1 MKLGPILLVSAIG
14 SGLLMVHP
22 ASGAPAERLPIPAG
36 WKVDKLAS
44 GDLTGDGVN
53 DTAVVIRRT
62 DPKLIVK
69 NEGLGEPQLDTN
81 PRQLL
86 VFEKAAKGYAQI
98 AAATKLI
105 PPAGSDANP
114 CLTDPL
120 DEGGI
125 SIARQVLSVNLHY
138 WQSCGSWSVTSNTYG
153 FKRQAGRF
161 RLIGFDRMEFM
172 RNSGEGQEISVN
184 FLTGRKSTKPFSNE
198 ESRPK
203 PARWSKIKPLQV
215 FLDRLDLD
223 ACPKIDVQTYLC

>member
-1 MKLGPILLVSAIG
+1 MKAGPTLLLAAITT
-14 SGLLMVHP
+14 GLLAVHP
-22 ASGAPAERLPIPAG
+22 AIGAPAAGLPIPAG
-36 WKVDKLAS
+36 WKLDKVAT
-44 GDLTGDGVN
+44 GDLTGDGVS
-53 DTAVVIRRT
+53 DTAVVIRQT

-69 NEGLGEPQLDTN
+69 NEGLGEAELDTN
-81 PRQLL
+81 PRRLL
-86 VFEKAAKGYAQI
+86 VFEKTAKGYVQI
-98 AAATKLI
+98 GAATKLI

-125 SIARQVLSVNLHY
+125 SIARQVLSVKLHY

-161 RLIGFDRMEFM
+161 RLIGYDRMEFM

-198 ESRPK
+198 ETRPK
-203 PARWSKIKPLQV
+203 PARWSKIKPQQF
-215 FLDRLDLD
+215 FLDTLELGV
-223 ACPKIDVQTYLC
+223 CPKIDSQTYIC